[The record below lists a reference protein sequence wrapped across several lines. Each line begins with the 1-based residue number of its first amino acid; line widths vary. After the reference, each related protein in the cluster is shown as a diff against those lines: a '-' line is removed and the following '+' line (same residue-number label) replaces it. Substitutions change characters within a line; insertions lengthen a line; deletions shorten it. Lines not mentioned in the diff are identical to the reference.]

1 MDGAF
6 CLLAP
11 RPLCRSTE
19 GAAMAE
25 QGEDG
30 LAPVVLRELE
40 RLFAPLTA
48 VAAGAVSDQAAEL
61 PEPYPPAR

>member
-1 MDGAF
+1 
-6 CLLAP
+6 
-11 RPLCRSTE
+11 
-19 GAAMAE
+19 MAE
-25 QGEDG
+25 QVEDG

-48 VAAGAVSDQAAEL
+48 VAAGAVSEQVAEL

>member
-6 CLLAP
+6 CLLAL
-11 RPLCRSTE
+11 RPLFRSTE

-25 QGEDG
+25 QVENG
-30 LAPVVLRELE
+30 LALAVLRELE
-40 RLFAPLTA
+40 RLFAPLIA

-61 PEPYPPAR
+61 PESYPPAR